1 MRPELKE
8 SNNAIDLKSI
18 LDQRSI
24 RTRFQSIVSL
34 RDHGPIGVEAL
45 SYGLDPVTGGRIS
58 PAALFS
64 RATQISGTLL
74 LDRLCRQRALAAFRG
89 LFAANSDLLLWLNIE
104 TSILNT
110 KVVGTGHLMETVLK
124 SGLYPHNVVIEIV
137 ESQVADLD
145 ALIRFVDQH
154 KKLGFFI
161 ALDDVGA
168 GHSNLERIALL
179 KPDIIKIDRFLIQD
193 LDREYHKQEVVRSLY
208 NLAGGIGAVVVAE
221 GIETEAE
228 ALTVLDLGVNLQQG
242 YYYAHPDQNYAQ
254 QLAQCQSKIRSV
266 AERYRLRRMVRFS
279 RRKEFFSSIGENIS
293 NITRRLS
300 QASFDQFEGIMKDT
314 LCQDNTLECLYVL
327 DGGGMQISE
336 TLCDA
341 AKLYRPSSPLFRPT
355 PRGTDLSLK
364 DYYLLIKA
372 GLTRYISDPYISR
385 ASGNLCVTVSQLFT
399 TSLDREYILCAD
411 YGCDELEMV
420 DSSLAPI

>member
-1 MRPELKE
+1 M
-8 SNNAIDLKSI
+8 
-18 LDQRSI
+18 
-24 RTRFQSIVSL
+24 
-34 RDHGPIGVEAL
+34 
-45 SYGLDPVTGGRIS
+45 
-58 PAALFS
+58 
-64 RATQISGTLL
+64 
-74 LDRLCRQRALAAFRG
+74 
-89 LFAANSDLLLWLNIE
+89 
-104 TSILNT
+104 
-110 KVVGTGHLMETVLK
+110 
-124 SGLYPHNVVIEIV
+124 
-137 ESQVADLD
+137 D

-341 AKLYRPSSPLFRPT
+341 ANFTALQPLVPAHPQGHRPLPQGLLSAHQG
-355 PRGTDLSLK
+355 GTDPI
-364 DYYLLIKA
+364 Y
-372 GLTRYISDPYISR
+372 SDPYISR